1 MCPPEARTV
10 LVVGASGATGSLLV
24 EELLTRGDNV
34 RVVVRSSDGLPQ
46 ALRSHER
53 LTMRQ
58 ASLLDLD
65 DAALK
70 QLTDG
75 CDAVASCLGHTM
87 SWKGVFGPPYR
98 LVTVA
103 TRRLAE
109 ALRATSRGRPT
120 RFVLMNSA
128 ATRNRDLREGITL
141 AHRVAINALRLLVP
155 PHTDNEQA
163 AEYLRRERGRSDRQ
177 LQWCVVR
184 PDTLTNDPQPTAYQV
199 FSSPIRSVLFDPGQT
214 SRLNVAR
221 FMADLI
227 TDDRVWGRWRGQ
239 MPVVYDGT
247 ACGRS
252 PLVANSKQSV
262 IAAKRPNLEA
272 CRGGACAE
280 EPPAPEV
287 EADPGVLTAC
297 SAPR

>member
-1 MCPPEARTV
+1 MIPPESKTV
-10 LVVGASGATGSLLV
+10 LVVGASGATGTLLV
-24 EELLTRGDNV
+24 EELLTRGNAV

-46 ALRSHER
+46 ALRSHDR
-53 LTMRQ
+53 LSMRQ

-65 DAALK
+65 DTALK

-87 SWKGVFGPPYR
+87 SLKGVFGPPYR
-98 LVTVA
+98 LVTEA
-103 TRRLAE
+103 TRRLTE
-109 ALRATSRGRPT
+109 ALRATSCGKPSRS
-120 RFVLMNSA
+120 VLMNSA
-128 ATRNRDLREGITL
+128 ATRNRELRETITL
-141 AHRVAINALRLLVP
+141 GHRVAINALRLLVP

-163 AEYLRRERGRSDRQ
+163 ADYLRREIGRFDRE

-227 TDDRVWGRWRGQ
+227 TDDGVWRRWRGQ
-239 MPVVYDGT
+239 MPVLYDG
-247 ACGRS
+247 AQC
-252 PLVANSKQSV
+252 
-262 IAAKRPNLEA
+262 
-272 CRGGACAE
+272 
-280 EPPAPEV
+280 
-287 EADPGVLTAC
+287 
-297 SAPR
+297 